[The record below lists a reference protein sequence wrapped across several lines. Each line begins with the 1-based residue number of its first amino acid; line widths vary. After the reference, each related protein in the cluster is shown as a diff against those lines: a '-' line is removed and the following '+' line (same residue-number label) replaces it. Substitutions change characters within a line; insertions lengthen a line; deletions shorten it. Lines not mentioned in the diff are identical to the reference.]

1 MWLYSPCSYACLFAT
16 VDLNVAADTTSP
28 TTYTVSGEMQK
39 NIVEAAGSVASLR
52 KDLSPPLEII
62 FMIFLDSIQKR
73 VEYLR
78 EIQTQHDELE
88 AKFLEERAA
97 LEAK

>member
-1 MWLYSPCSYACLFAT
+1 MKAEEPSGGRRKCCQSPKGF
-16 VDLNVAADTTSP
+16 VAAARVGPAHCYFCSNSDF
-28 TTYTVSGEMQK
+28 
-39 NIVEAAGSVASLR
+39 R
-52 KDLSPPLEII
+52 II

-73 VEYLR
+73 VKYLR

>member
-1 MWLYSPCSYACLFAT
+1 MKAEEPSGGRRKCCQSPKGF
-16 VDLNVAADTTSP
+16 VAAAR
-28 TTYTVSGEMQK
+28 V
-39 NIVEAAGSVASLR
+39 GSAHCYFCSNSDFR
-52 KDLSPPLEII
+52 
-62 FMIFLDSIQKR
+62 IFLDSIQKR